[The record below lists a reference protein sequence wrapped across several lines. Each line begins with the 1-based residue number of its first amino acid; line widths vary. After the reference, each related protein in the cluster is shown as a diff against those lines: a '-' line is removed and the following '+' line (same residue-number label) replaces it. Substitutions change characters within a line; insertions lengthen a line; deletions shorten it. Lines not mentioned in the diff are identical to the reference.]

1 MYMSLTLLLFLS
13 GEIKVSDLNFSA
25 VAFDTPFNR
34 DLVEECVRDVINEF
48 SRALSGKSKP
58 GIFLGCAGLVTLGL

>member
-1 MYMSLTLLLFLS
+1 MYMSLTLLLLLS

-48 SRALSGKSKP
+48 SRALSGMSKP
-58 GIFLGCAGLVTLGL
+58 GFFLGRAGLVTLGL

>member
-1 MYMSLTLLLFLS
+1 M
-13 GEIKVSDLNFSA
+13 SDLNFSA

-58 GIFLGCAGLVTLGL
+58 GIFLGRAGLVTLGL